1 MAGATEGASD
11 ADLVAQALAGR
22 QAGYSG
28 LMQRH
33 RDAVFRLARSHIGDS
48 DEALDITQECFVSAF
63 AALHRYDSARPFRT
77 WLLRIALNK
86 CHDWARRR
94 AVRRFF
100 TFARPLEEAADV
112 AEAALDPEA
121 ALVSD
126 AEIARINGGLAA
138 LPANLKEPLILCALE
153 GLSQDDAAALLG
165 VSRKTVETRIY
176 RARQKLS
183 AALEG
188 SDDSARKAHHGS
200 TSITRSS

>member
-1 MAGATEGASD
+1 MAGGAATPTD
-11 ADLVAQALAGR
+11 AEFVAQALAGR
-22 QAGYSG
+22 QSGYAG

-33 RDAVFRLARSHIGDS
+33 REAVFRLARSHLGDE
-48 DEALDITQECFVSAF
+48 DEALDVTQECFVSAF
-63 AALHRYDSARPFRT
+63 AALHRFDRARPFRT

-100 TFARPLEEAADV
+100 TFARPLDDASEVAD
-112 AEAALDPEA
+112 AGLDPET
-121 ALVSD
+121 ALASS
-126 AEIARINGGLAA
+126 AEIARINGALAA
-138 LPANLKEPLILCALE
+138 LPAILKEPLILCALE
-153 GLSQDDAAALLG
+153 GLTQDEAAAVLG

-188 SDDSARKAHHGS
+188 
-200 TSITRSS
+200 